1 MKFRRPAGARAKRIA
16 DILLTMRIATVFVL
30 VFAGLLASCG
40 SSPKPSAAEA
50 PQKAEAPKPED
61 ESILFPKENL
71 VDTKVVDQN
80 LMGKS
85 FMPGGTVAR
94 YKKGKVEY
102 EMFVTKLPT
111 ALDAA
116 ILLPD
121 WQKALT
127 GSKLIP
133 TFGGYFGDDVGHP
146 VFVFSKGAWIAGVA
160 GLSEKEADLQARTL
174 AAQLD

>member
-1 MKFRRPAGARAKRIA
+1 
-16 DILLTMRIATVFVL
+16 MRTAVVFVL
-30 VFAGLLASCG
+30 AFTGLFVSCG
-40 SSPKPSAAEA
+40 SSPKSSAVEA
-50 PQKAEAPKPED
+50 PRKTEAPKPED
-61 ESILFPKENL
+61 ESVLFPKENL

-85 FMPGGTVAR
+85 FMPGGTLAR

-102 EMFVTKLPT
+102 EMFITKLPT

-121 WQKALT
+121 WQKALVR
-127 GSKLIP
+127 SKLIP
-133 TFGGYFGDDVGHP
+133 SFGGYFGEDAGRP
-146 VFVFSKGAWIAGVA
+146 VFVFSKGAWIAGIA
-160 GLSEKEADLQARTL
+160 GLPEREADLQARTL